1 MKKLVLKH
9 VIYMTKLFA
18 IAFLIQS
25 LSMSFLIASD
35 GNAQVKSIEEVKVYL
50 TLKDTKVETAFKELE
65 KNTGYNFVFASRELK
80 NLPSINVESNGKTVY
95 DVLIDIASQTDL
107 GFKQVN
113 ENIHVKFSKRNKEQV
128 VENIIKEVDVVVKG
142 TVKDINN
149 EPLPGVSVIIEGTT
163 IGTVTNLDGNYSIEV
178 SEGSVLIFSFIGYE
192 RQSVLVQ
199 NSNTINIVLQED
211 RSSLDEVVV
220 IGYGTVKKR
229 DITGSI
235 SSLGDKDFNPGVVT
249 SVDQLIAG
257 RAAGVQIT
265 QSSAEPGGGVTIR
278 IRGSNSINANNEPL
292 YVIDGL
298 PLDNTIATPQSGIIS
313 NPTPRNPLNALS
325 PNDIESIEV
334 LKDASATA
342 IYGSRGANGVILIT
356 TKKGKSGK
364 MRVNYN
370 GYHGTQQVANRVKM
384 LNAQQYISLLNDL
397 RAENNLPPE
406 FSSEQI
412 AQIGSGTDWQSEI
425 FRNAPVQNHQLSFSG
440 GDQNL
445 KYFASMNYFDQEG
458 VVINSGIKRYT
469 GRMNLEYQGSDKLT
483 FGMNLNSSYIQ
494 DNFAPF
500 GIGINENAGVINSAI
515 YQDPTMPIFDGQGN
529 YFQSPIVNLENPLA
543 FAKEVLDVAETNR
556 AFGNIYAQ
564 YKITNDLSAKIN
576 FGSDRQ
582 NSRRDNYLP
591 QTTRRGSFSGGTADA
606 RSVELGNYLIEITAN
621 YLKNFENHQ
630 INALLGYSYQEFT
643 GRSMRSSGQNF
654 PSDAFQTDNLSAGN
668 QGTFLIGSNRFKNQL
683 LSYLGRI
690 NYSLFDK
697 YLLTVSMRAD
707 GSSRFGENNK
717 FGFFPSMAFGW
728 RIIDETFMKDQ
739 NIFSE
744 LKFRGS
750 YGLTG
755 NQEIGNYNSL
765 ILLGPRGQ
773 AQFDGSPQ
781 VGISTL
787 QAENPDLKWEVTKQF
802 NVGLDFGVLNGRI
815 DASIDYFLKQ
825 TDDLLLFLP
834 IPRTTGFSSSLQ
846 NVGGMRNDGFEFTL
860 NSKNLVGKFT
870 WNSSLNLSFI
880 RNQVLSIGD
889 LPFIIQGGAGFAQNI
904 SIIQPGHPLN
914 SYFGFIV
921 DGVFQLNDDIPNSPQ
936 PGSKPGEFRFRDVNG
951 DGQINANDRTILG
964 SPFPDLTYGLN
975 NSFGYKNFEF
985 SFFLQGVHGVEIF
998 NFNRVESENPIS
1010 FRRNRLEESY
1020 INRWT
1025 PENPTNN
1032 NSNGQPVRVA
1042 YGGPVNSRAV
1052 EDASFLRLRN
1062 IQLNYRVPLKRSKVF
1077 SNANIYI
1084 SGQNLLTFT
1093 NYSGMDPE
1101 VSSFGISNVR
1111 ADYNAYPL
1119 TRMYTIGLNLEL

>member
-1 MKKLVLKH
+1 MKKCVLKH

-25 LSMSFLIASD
+25 LSMSVLIAGD
-35 GNAQVKSIEEVKVYL
+35 GNAQVKSIEEVQVSISMKNV
-50 TLKDTKVETAFKELE
+50 KVERAFKELE
-65 KNTGYNFVFASRELK
+65 KNTGYNFVFATREIR
-80 NLPSINVESNGKTVY
+80 NLPSISIESKGQSVY
-95 DVLIDIASQTDL
+95 DVLKDIAFQTDL
-107 GFKQVN
+107 SFKQVN
-113 ENIHVKFSKRNKEQV
+113 ENIHVNYSKKQNNQ
-128 VENIIKEVDVVVKG
+128 ENITILREDVTVSG
-142 TVKDINN
+142 TVKDSKGD
-149 EPLPGVSVIIEGTT
+149 PLPGVSVIIEGTAR
-163 IGTVTNLDGNYSIEV
+163 GTVTDLDGNYTIEV
-178 SEGSVLIFSFIGYE
+178 PEGGVLLFAFIGFE
-192 RQSVLVQ
+192 KQSIVVG
-199 NSNTINIVLQED
+199 NSNTINLVLQEET
-211 RSSLDEVVV
+211 SSLDEVVV

-229 DITGSI
+229 DITGSV
-235 SSLGDKDFNPGVVT
+235 SSLGSKDFNPGMVV

-278 IRGSNSINANNEPL
+278 IRGANSITANNEPL

-298 PLDNTIATPQSGIIS
+298 PLDNAIGTPQSGIIN

-325 PNDIESIEV
+325 PSDIESVEV

-370 GYHGTQQVANRVKM
+370 GYYGTQQVANRVKM
-384 LNAQQYISLLNDL
+384 LNAQQYMALLNDL

-406 FSSEQI
+406 FSNEDI
-412 AQIGSGTDWQSEI
+412 TQIGSGTDWQSEI
-425 FRNAPVQNHQLSFSG
+425 FRDAPVQNHQISFSG
-440 GDQNL
+440 GDENL

-458 VVINSGIKRYT
+458 VVVNSGMKRYT
-469 GRMNLEYQGSDKLT
+469 GRMNLEYQGSDKLS
-483 FGMNLNSSYIQ
+483 FGMNLNASYIK

-500 GIGINENAGVINSAI
+500 GVGINENAGVINSAI
-515 YQDPTMPIFDGQGN
+515 YQDPTMPIFDNQGN
-529 YFQSPIVNLENPLA
+529 YFQSPIVNLENPVA

-556 AFGNIYAQ
+556 TFGNFYTQ
-564 YKITNDLSAKIN
+564 YKITNDFSVKVN

-591 QTTRRGSFSGGTADA
+591 QSTRRGSFSGGTADV
-606 RSVELGNYLIEITAN
+606 RSIELSNYLIEITGN
-621 YLKNFENHQ
+621 YSKNFENHQ

-643 GRSMRSSGQNF
+643 GRSMRSAGQNF
-654 PSDAFQTDNLSAGN
+654 PSDAFQTDNLNAGN
-668 QGTFLIGSNRFKNQL
+668 QGTFNIGSNRFKNQL

-690 NYSLFDK
+690 NYTLNDK
-697 YLLTVSMRAD
+697 YLLTVSARAD

-717 FGFFPSMAFGW
+717 FGFFPSMALGW
-728 RIIDETFMKDQ
+728 RIIDETFMKSQ

-781 VGISTL
+781 VGISTI
-787 QAENPDLKWEVTKQF
+787 QAENPDLKWEVTRQF
-802 NVGLDFGVLNGRI
+802 NVGLDAGFLDGRI
-815 DASIDYFLKQ
+815 DVTLDYFIKN
-825 TDDLLLFLP
+825 TDDLLLLLP

-846 NVGGMRNDGFEFTL
+846 NVGGMRNNGFEF
-860 NSKNLVGKFT
+860 SVSSRNLVGKFT
-870 WNSSLNLSFI
+870 WNTSLNLSFI
-880 RNQVLSIGD
+880 RNQVLNIGE

-904 SIIQPGHPLN
+904 SIIQPGYPLN

-921 DGVFQLNDDIPNSPQ
+921 DGVFQLDDDIAGSPQ
-936 PGSKPGEFRFRDVNG
+936 PRSKPGEFRYRDING
-951 DGQINANDRTILG
+951 DGQINADDRTILG

-975 NSFGYKNFEF
+975 NAFGYKKFEF

-1010 FRRNRLEESY
+1010 FRRNRLEELY
-1020 INRWT
+1020 TNRWT
-1025 PENPTNN
+1025 PSNPTNE
-1032 NSNGQPVRVA
+1032 NSNGQPVSVA

-1052 EDASFLRLRN
+1052 EDASYLRLKN
-1062 IQLNYRVPLKRSKVF
+1062 VQLNYRIPLKNSKTF
-1077 SNANIYI
+1077 SNANIYV

-1111 ADYNAYPL
+1111 ADYNAYPF